1 MAVVGWQI
9 LSDESVA
16 TQVWKDFDEDS
27 KIRDIDEDIRVSVK
41 GGGCC

>member
-1 MAVVGWQI
+1 MAVVGWQV

-16 TQVWKDFDEDS
+16 TRVWKDFEEDSMVRDLDEDV
-27 KIRDIDEDIRVSVK
+27 RLSVK

>member
-1 MAVVGWQI
+1 MAVVGWQV

-16 TQVWKDFDEDS
+16 IQVWKDFEEDS
-27 KIRDIDEDIRVSVK
+27 RIRDLEEDVTVSVK